1 MYKSIAKV
9 YDYIFPQNINQLNFI
24 DRIKPITKHEA
35 ILEIGCAT
43 GNLTKLLYSKSD
55 HVIGLDLDDTLLEEA
70 EKKHP
75 DLTFVH
81 ENMLNISTL
90 KSKFDRIVC
99 FGNTLVHL
107 PDRDA
112 VISFFNNVYNQLNNN
127 GRFIVQIINYD
138 RIISQNIDH
147 LPTIENDY
155 IKFTRDYDLKNGYVS
170 FDTELIIKE
179 TSQVIKSKLPL
190 LTLQQKEIQTYLE
203 MAGFKDIQFYG
214 NLQGDLIQP
223 TDIPLL
229 FSCTK

>member
-24 DRIKPITKHEA
+24 DSIKPISKHET

-43 GNLTKLLYSKSD
+43 GNLTELLYTKSA

-70 EKKHP
+70 SKKYP
-75 DLTFVH
+75 DMTFIN
-81 ENMLNISTL
+81 ENMLNISNL
-90 KSKFDRIVC
+90 ERNFDRIVC

-112 VISFFNNVYNQLNNN
+112 VNLFFNRVYEQLNDS
-127 GRFIVQIINYD
+127 GLFIVQIINYD
-138 RIISQNIDH
+138 RIITHNINH
-147 LPTIENDY
+147 LPTIENDH
-155 IKFTRDYDLKNGYVS
+155 IKFTRDYDLKDGYVS
-170 FDTELIIKE
+170 FDTELLIKE

-190 LTLQQKEIQTYLE
+190 LTLKQNEIQTYLE
-203 MAGFKDIQFYG
+203 NAGFKDIQFYG
-214 NLQGDLIQP
+214 NLKGDKIQS

-229 FSCTK
+229 FSCIK

>member
-24 DRIKPITKHEA
+24 DRIKPITKHET

-43 GNLTKLLYSKSD
+43 GNLTELLYSKSD
-55 HVIGLDLDDTLLEEA
+55 HVIGLDLDDALLEEA
-70 EKKHP
+70 SKKYPHM
-75 DLTFVH
+75 TFIN
-81 ENMLNISTL
+81 ENMLNISNFKTN
-90 KSKFDRIVC
+90 FDRIVC

-112 VISFFNNVYNQLNNN
+112 VTSFFNRVYEQLNDN
-127 GRFIVQIINYD
+127 GLFIVQIINYD
-138 RIISQNIDH
+138 RIVSQNIDH
-147 LPTIENDY
+147 LPTIENDH

-170 FDTELIIKE
+170 FDTELVIKE
-179 TSQVIKSKLPL
+179 TSQVIESKLPL
-190 LTLQQKEIQTYLE
+190 LTLQQNEIQTYLE

-214 NLQGDLIQP
+214 NLKGDLIQP

-229 FSCTK
+229 FSCNK

>member
-24 DRIKPITKHEA
+24 DRIKPITKHET

-43 GNLTKLLYSKSD
+43 GNLTELLYSKSD

-70 EKKHP
+70 SKKYPHM
-75 DLTFVH
+75 TFIN
-81 ENMLNISTL
+81 ENMLHISNL
-90 KSKFDRIVC
+90 KTNFDRIVC

-112 VISFFNNVYNQLNNN
+112 VTSFFNRVYEQLNDN
-127 GRFIVQIINYD
+127 GLFIVQIINYD
-138 RIISQNIDH
+138 RIVSQNINH
-147 LPTIENDY
+147 LPTIENDH

-179 TSQVIKSKLPL
+179 TSQVIESKLPL
-190 LTLQQKEIQTYLE
+190 LTLQQNEIQAYLE
-203 MAGFKDIQFYG
+203 IAGFKDIQFYG
-214 NLQGDLIQP
+214 NLKGDLIQP
-223 TDIPLL
+223 KDIPLL
-229 FSCTK
+229 FSCNK